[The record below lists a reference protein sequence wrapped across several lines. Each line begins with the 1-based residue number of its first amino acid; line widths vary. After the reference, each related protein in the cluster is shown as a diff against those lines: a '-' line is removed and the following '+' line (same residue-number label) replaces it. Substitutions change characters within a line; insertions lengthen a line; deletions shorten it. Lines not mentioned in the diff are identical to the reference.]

1 MIATD
6 EICQVNLV
14 YSHNQLANFLT
25 KKGASSKGLMVHL
38 HNLKF
43 RGLIGNFRIFCLI
56 NILKL
61 ENKFSDFRESKSTID
76 SRLFLL

>member
-1 MIATD
+1 MIGRD

-61 ENKFSDFRESKSTID
+61 EKKTFRFQGK
-76 SRLFLL
+76 